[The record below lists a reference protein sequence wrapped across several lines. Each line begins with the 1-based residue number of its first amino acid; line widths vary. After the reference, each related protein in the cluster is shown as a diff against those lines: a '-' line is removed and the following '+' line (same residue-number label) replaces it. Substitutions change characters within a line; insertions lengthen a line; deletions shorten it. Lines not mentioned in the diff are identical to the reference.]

1 MNALWSALLNGGIL
15 GTALAAAV
23 WVVLALTPR
32 RFCGASTRYL
42 IWWIALAVVLAAPA
56 FQVRIDSTPK
66 SLPAV
71 KGSASRPTAAVNDV
85 ALPRLRALSAARTW
99 RILEGPWQR
108 RLLLLWLASSSLLL
122 LRLARGYAIQR
133 RIRAAADN
141 TAIDAG
147 PWLAAFGMASGSVR
161 TASSPAI
168 RTPVAV
174 GVRHPEILIPSGLI
188 AAFDRDELD
197 HVGLHETA
205 HLLRRDPL
213 ALLVERILE
222 AIFWLHPAVRFIA
235 RRIDLE
241 REIACDDLVVAA
253 TRNPRGYAS
262 CLTRM
267 VELCGGVLS
276 SPAAA
281 GFAEYRPHLS
291 QRVELIMKQT
301 RRSPHSRAVVIAAA
315 AVLCGLT
322 ALLAQRPAIVA
333 FAQAAPRR
341 PAPPAA
347 FPPTRLIAFYFD
359 TVSMTADDLARATT
373 TALKLVDTRLK
384 DEQSAAIIVA
394 NGKTQVRQD
403 FTADREILRQA
414 IRGDAALPVSGSSDP
429 GARLTELRRA
439 IAMLGPLEGRKALI
453 YFAAGPPA
461 TTSDGDRPALQAA
474 IDDAQR
480 GNVAVYVINPRGGV
494 VDR

>member
-1 MNALWSALLNGGIL
+1 MNALWTALLNGGIL
-15 GTALAAAV
+15 GAALAAAV
-23 WVVLALTPR
+23 WVVLAVTPR

-42 IWWIALAVVLAAPA
+42 VWWITLAAIVAAPA
-56 FQVRIDSTPK
+56 LQLRIEPPPTPVIAGRAEAARPAGATRDVR
-66 SLPAV
+66 LP
-71 KGSASRPTAAVNDV
+71 P
-85 ALPRLRALSAARTW
+85 PRVLSAARTW
-99 RILEGPWQR
+99 RIPEGPWQG
-108 RLLLLWLASSSLLL
+108 RLLLFWLASSSLLL
-122 LRLARGYAIQR
+122 LRLARGYGIQR
-133 RIRAAADN
+133 RIRASADN
-141 TAIDAG
+141 TAIDAA
-147 PWLAAFGMASGSVR
+147 PWLAAFGMAPGSVR
-161 TASSPAI
+161 TASSPVI

-174 GVRHPEILIPSGLI
+174 GVRHPAILIPSGLI

-213 ALLVERILE
+213 ALLVERILA
-222 AIFWLHPAVRFIA
+222 AIFWLHPAVRLIA
-235 RRIDLE
+235 RRLDLE

-253 TRNPRGYAS
+253 TWNPRGYAS

-267 VELCGGVLS
+267 VEFCGGVQS

-301 RRSPHSRAVVIAAA
+301 RRSPYSRAVVIAAA
-315 AVLCGLT
+315 VVLCGLS

-333 FAQAAPRR
+333 FAAPQA
-341 PAPPAA
+341 AA

-359 TVSMTADDLARATT
+359 TVTMTGDDLARATS

-403 FTADREILRQA
+403 FTADRDVLRQA
-414 IRGDAALPVSGSSDP
+414 IRGVAALPVSGSSDA

-439 IAMLGPLEGRKALI
+439 ISMLGPLEGRKALI

-461 TTSDGDRPALQAA
+461 TSSDADRPALQAA
-474 IDDAQR
+474 IDDAKR
-480 GNVAVYVINPRGGV
+480 GNVAVYVINPRGV